1 MVSHRSVPT
10 FEEPVVK
17 SGFLLKKGARS
28 SSYSKRCAVLL
39 SDRLVIY
46 ENPGDTI
53 AIVEP
58 PIFVLSRLVLTCL
71 DVLSIRTSRFRNG
84 FTSTTKLKIA
94 TSSSKQCWILTS
106 ATGFTQS
113 NRTSRFFSYFN
124 IDSSF
129 WERREEISVVS
140 TKMTTQ
146 LQALALLP
154 RPDAYP
160 LFLDAP

>member
-1 MVSHRSVPT
+1 MDSHRSVPT

-58 PIFVLSRLVLTCL
+58 PIFVLSRLALTCL

-113 NRTSRFFSYFN
+113 NRTSRFFSLISTLILVFGRGGKR
-124 IDSSF
+124 F
-129 WERREEISVVS
+129 PLHRR
-140 TKMTTQ
+140 
-146 LQALALLP
+146 
-154 RPDAYP
+154 R
-160 LFLDAP
+160 